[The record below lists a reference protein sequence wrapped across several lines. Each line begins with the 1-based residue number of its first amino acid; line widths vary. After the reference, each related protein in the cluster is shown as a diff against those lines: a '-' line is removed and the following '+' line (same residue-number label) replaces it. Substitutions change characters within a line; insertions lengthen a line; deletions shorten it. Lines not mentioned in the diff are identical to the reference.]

1 MNTINK
7 AENIYQELL
16 DLEKNSRSVK
26 TAHFNAAKT
35 KKQAHRNIGLCIIIA
50 NVLIFS
56 PLINLLINAY
66 FPENT
71 DNLVT
76 ITIKILA
83 IIGAS
88 LAGIQT
94 LFNWQKESETHLSA
108 GEVYASIYHRSGSLL
123 AKYRDEIIDS
133 NKFSELFDSLQK
145 EYLQANSNYK
155 LCVPS
160 EHDFKAAKKS
170 IEERTEKK

>member
-16 DLEKNSRSVK
+16 DLEKNSRNVK
-26 TAHFNAAKT
+26 TAHFHAAKT
-35 KKQAHRNIGLCIIIA
+35 KKQAHRNIGLGIIIA

-56 PLINLLINAY
+56 PLINLLISYQFA
-66 FPENT
+66 ENT
-71 DNLVT
+71 DNLVA

-94 LFNWQKESETHLSA
+94 LFNWQKESELHLSA
-108 GEVYASIYHRSGSLL
+108 GEVYANIYHRSGTLL
-123 AKYRDEIIDS
+123 AKYKDEIINP
-133 NKFSELFDSLQK
+133 NKFSELFDSLQQ

-160 EHDFKAAKKS
+160 EHDFKIAEKS
-170 IEERTEKK
+170 ISKRTKNN